1 MALDPIRPPCSSTNF
16 LASVSPSPVPSCLRA
31 SSRPTWRNSS
41 KMAAW
46 SSGAIPIPVSLTAMV
61 TTSSAAVAVRPTRP
75 PSGVNFTA
83 LERRFS
89 RICLT
94 FRSSATMS
102 PTRSSTVWV
111 SVIPCRVA
119 RSRTRVRALS
129 RAVGRW
135 NRPSSSSS
143 RPASTLDRSRMS
155 LIRERRCRPE
165 DRMSWRYS
173 ACFSF
178 TSPNIRS
185 ASTSEKPRIA
195 FSGRPQLV
203 GHVGEE
209 LRLVAAGRLELP
221 TLVRDLAEEAGVLDG
236 QRGLGGE
243 GLQELD
249 DLRREGARRLLADR
263 EPADQLV
270 FAQHRDG
277 EQGAGPR
284 AEEDVAEGPVIGVR
298 RRDVGNL
305 DRLARHRHAALDAL
319 TFAGRRAPGQGHH
332 LLVKVVGGAEVE
344 GFGRLVVLEDGAGVS
359 PGQLAGSRHDGL
371 EHRVQIEG
379 RAERPAHVAQGR
391 ELVDRP
397 PQLGR
402 PRLQLLKEAN
412 ILDGDDPLV
421 GEGRHE
427 LDLLVA

>member
-1 MALDPIRPPCSSTNF
+1 MAVEARLRPDRSHPCSSGRTGSVKLNVDPWPTWLWTQIRPPCSSTNF

-41 KMAAW
+41 KIAAW
-46 SSGAIPIPVSLTAMV
+46 SSGAIPTPVSLTAMV
-61 TTSSAAVAVRPTRP
+61 TTPSAAVAVRPTRP

-83 LERRFS
+83 LDRRFS

-102 PTRSSTVWV
+102 PSRSSTVWV

-165 DRMSWRYS
+165 DRMSCRYS

-195 FSGRPQLV
+195 FSGVRSSWDMLARNSD
-203 GHVGEE
+203 
-209 LRLVAAGRLELP
+209 LWRLAASSCRLLSAISRKSRAFWMARADWVAKVCRSSTTSGAN
-221 TLVRDLAEEAGVLDG
+221 V
-236 QRGLGGE
+236 
-243 GLQELD
+243 
-249 DLRREGARRLLADR
+249 ARRL
-263 EPADQLV
+263 
-270 FAQHRDG
+270 
-277 EQGAGPR
+277 AG
-284 AEEDVAEGPVIGVR
+284 
-298 RRDVGNL
+298 
-305 DRLARHRHAALDAL
+305 
-319 TFAGRRAPGQGHH
+319 
-332 LLVKVVGGAEVE
+332 
-344 GFGRLVVLEDGAGVS
+344 
-359 PGQLAGSRHDGL
+359 
-371 EHRVQIEG
+371 
-379 RAERPAHVAQGR
+379 
-391 ELVDRP
+391 
-397 PQLGR
+397 
-402 PRLQLLKEAN
+402 
-412 ILDGDDPLV
+412 
-421 GEGRHE
+421 
-427 LDLLVA
+427 